1 MAAATVDSAIYDW
14 DLETQQV
21 NWTEGI
27 TKLFG
32 YSMAEVD
39 RTDQWWIDHV
49 HPEDRSGVL
58 REIDVKVKKAR
69 DFCVEY
75 RFLSKDN
82 QYRTVQDRGLI
93 VRNRKGRAIRVVGSV
108 SDITER
114 KLAEETMKLLIEV
127 VSTASE
133 SQDIHAL
140 TANCLE
146 KICILRRWQIGQAWF
161 VDENEDK
168 IFCSH
173 SFYSEIDVT
182 ELRRLSL
189 QCRVPK
195 GV

>member
-1 MAAATVDSAIYDW
+1 MLLAHSKDSISGGIVVSTDPACPQTVVVENTIRRKQKTSRSKRIRSLPQERFQMAAATVDSAIYDW

-82 QYRTVQDRGLI
+82 QYRTVQ
-93 VRNRKGRAIRVVGSV
+93 
-108 SDITER
+108 
-114 KLAEETMKLLIEV
+114 
-127 VSTASE
+127 
-133 SQDIHAL
+133 
-140 TANCLE
+140 
-146 KICILRRWQIGQAWF
+146 
-161 VDENEDK
+161 
-168 IFCSH
+168 
-173 SFYSEIDVT
+173 
-182 ELRRLSL
+182 
-189 QCRVPK
+189 
-195 GV
+195 